1 MANPLLIA
9 RTAALVYRMQFASIF
24 GSKRVLAALV
34 LAAIPPLLGAL
45 GSKLMPESVEG
56 QEMTGAA
63 IFAVFGWFLSLNFVV
78 PMLSVSIAV
87 GAIADEVESRTITY
101 PFTRPIPRSGLLLGR
116 WLASLTLILALTLGS
131 LAVLAFVADW
141 RSPGPSRELVT
152 AMMSATAV
160 GALVYSVGA
169 AVVGAQFKRGLI
181 IALAYAFAF
190 ELLVANIPGSGQTL
204 TVQYHLRAMVVDEAV
219 LAFDDPGFVRTESM
233 IGAAESLRKLA
244 IIAGGLLVYGCW
256 RVSRKQ
262 FVLSS

>member
-1 MANPLLIA
+1 MANPFLIA
-9 RTAALVYRMQFASIF
+9 RTTILVYRMQFASIF

-45 GSKLMPESVEG
+45 GAEIMPETVEG

-63 IFAVFGWFLSLNFVV
+63 IFAVIGMFLAIGFVV

-87 GAIADEVESRTITY
+87 GAVADEVESRTITY

-116 WLASLTLILALTLGS
+116 WLASFTLILGLTLGS
-131 LAVLAFVADW
+131 VGLLAVVAGL
-141 RSPGPSRELVT
+141 RAPGPDIALVL
-152 AMMSATAV
+152 AYLKATAA

-169 AVVGAQFKRGLI
+169 AVIGAQFKRGLI

-190 ELLVANIPGSGQTL
+190 ELLVANFPGSSQTL
-204 TVQYHLRAMVVDEAV
+204 TVQYHLRAMIVDQAATALDAPE
-219 LAFDDPGFVRTESM
+219 FVRTDKMLS
-233 IGAAESLRKLA
+233 AAASLRKLTL
-244 IIAGGLLVYGCW
+244 IAGGLLAYGCW

-262 FVLSS
+262 FVLSA